1 MIAKRNSEFELEKL
15 NNLLYLSFMDVNF
28 RQQVTEEYLNERAEV
43 RRTGLTTK
51 ERELR
56 KYREW
61 KKTQEEQ
68 NR

>member
-1 MIAKRNSEFELEKL
+1 
-15 NNLLYLSFMDVNF
+15 MDVNF

-51 ERELR
+51 ERELK

-61 KKTQEEQ
+61 KKAQEEQ